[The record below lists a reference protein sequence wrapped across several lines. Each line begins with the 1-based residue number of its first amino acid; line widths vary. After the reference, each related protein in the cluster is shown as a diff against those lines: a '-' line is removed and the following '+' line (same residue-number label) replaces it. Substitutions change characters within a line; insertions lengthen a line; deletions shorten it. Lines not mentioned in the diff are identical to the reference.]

1 MVVARL
7 NVSIFFPIRRA
18 PEITDK
24 IKSSP
29 SIKNILGTY
38 PIQDSEAHKE
48 EQIGSERL
56 DLHTSLYYFV
66 KYHHLGLKIWR
77 LSDEYCTLELKI

>member
-1 MVVARL
+1 MVARL
-7 NVSIFFPIRRA
+7 NVAIFFLIRRA

-24 IKSSP
+24 IKSVP
-29 SIKNILGTY
+29 PIKNILGAH

-56 DLHTSLYYFV
+56 DLHTSLYCFV
-66 KYHHLGLKIWR
+66 KYHPLGLKIWR
-77 LSDEYCTLELKI
+77 LSDEYSTLDSN